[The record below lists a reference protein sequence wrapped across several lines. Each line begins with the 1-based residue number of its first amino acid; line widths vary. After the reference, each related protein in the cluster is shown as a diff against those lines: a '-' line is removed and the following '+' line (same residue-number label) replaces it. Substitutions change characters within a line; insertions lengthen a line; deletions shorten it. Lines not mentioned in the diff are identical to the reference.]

1 MVSDWLKKQKK
12 PTRTNHIRAVSTTK
26 CKKMAPWF
34 SAKNDLILHAKKE
47 DILKNIPTPEH
58 SKKYVFVAKCIENVK
73 NRKIL

>member
-1 MVSDWLKKQKK
+1 
-12 PTRTNHIRAVSTTK
+12 
-26 CKKMAPWF
+26 MAPWF